1 MNLLLLLHHRKKW
14 AHVSNENNKKPPSIP
29 GPKDGKSAWDI
40 NSSDIVSS
48 QRISWSRPVKSTNQS
63 SWLKKL
69 FELNKI
75 PIDDEKK
82 PSSQSPGHQDSS
94 QRSTD
99 LQ

>member
-1 MNLLLLLHHRKKW
+1 MELFLLSHHRKKW
-14 AHVSNENNKKPPSIP
+14 AHVSNKNNKKVPSIP
-29 GPKDGKSAWDI
+29 GPNNGKSALGI
-40 NSSDIVSS
+40 SSSDIVSS

-63 SWLKKL
+63 SWLKK
-69 FELNKI
+69 FPELNKV